1 MDTGLGQGMRSAVAR
16 LLFRSWFDRAAL
28 AALGD
33 WIFPASRLW
42 AAAETADY
50 DLSRFCAHQP
60 DMCRGITHLVWLPHV
75 LGSLRTLKLRAIEAE
90 RRWDEL
96 FFGGKACPDVD
107 LVAAE
112 AQRLRSGRTF
122 LGSRLMFA
130 PAARAARVDAVAWD
144 IPHAAASAGAI
155 ARADEMF
162 RPPDPWPPV
171 EVSARAR
178 TRASIEYAL
187 RFALP
192 GAVDGAAAFARVS
205 EPPGI
210 ADPPTVIH
218 CHGFGVEAEHL
229 DRMFDEMRPLV
240 SAGVRVVRMILPWH
254 GRRRRPGTWSGEPFL
269 AQAPLSCGALFET
282 AVRELGVLVGWA
294 RSTSRGRVALSGVSL
309 GALTAQLAAVRLGAW
324 PKTCWPDALLLIG
337 TSDRLDR
344 IAFDGALARVLGL
357 DRALRARGWTREALT
372 ALGAL
377 ANPVGTPVVDPARI
391 LMVLGTVDDV
401 TPFDGGV
408 ELARHWH
415 VPAAN
420 QFHRPQ
426 GHFSVSL
433 GLIGEDAP
441 LRRLAA
447 LLRGRG

>member
-1 MDTGLGQGMRSAVAR
+1 MDTDFGQGIRSAVAR

-42 AAAETADY
+42 AAAEAADY
-50 DLSRFCAHQP
+50 DLSRFCADNP
-60 DMCRGITHLVWLPHV
+60 DLCRGVTHLVWLPHV
-75 LGSLRTLKLRAIEAE
+75 LGSLRTLRLRAVEVE

-96 FFGGKACPDVD
+96 FFGHKACPEAD
-107 LVAAE
+107 LIAAE
-112 AQRLRSGRTF
+112 ARRLRSGRMF
-122 LGSRLMFA
+122 LGSRFLFA
-130 PAARAARVDAVAWD
+130 LAARTARVEPVAWD
-144 IPHAAASAGAI
+144 IPPAAASAGAI
-155 ARADEMF
+155 ARADAMF
-162 RPPDPWPPV
+162 RPPDPWPPI
-171 EVSARAR
+171 EVSARVRRRGA
-178 TRASIEYAL
+178 IEYAL

-192 GAVDGAAAFARVS
+192 GAVDGAMAFARVS

-240 SAGVRVVRMILPWH
+240 AAGVRVVRMILPWH
-254 GRRRRPGTWSGEPFL
+254 GRRRRSGTWSGEPFL
-269 AQAPLSCGALFET
+269 AQAPISCVALLET
-282 AVRELGVLVGWA
+282 LVRELGVLVGWA

-309 GALTAQLAAVRLGAW
+309 GALTAQLAAVRLRNW
-324 PKTCWPDALLLIG
+324 PETCSPDALLLIG

-344 IAFDGALARVLGL
+344 IAFDGALARILGL
-357 DRALRARGWTREALT
+357 DRALSARGWTRDALT
-372 ALGAL
+372 DLAAL

-408 ELARHWH
+408 ELARRWR

-433 GLIGEDAP
+433 GLLGEDAP

-447 LLRGRG
+447 LLHGRG